1 MRQVLGSIT
10 EGVRRISISYTA
22 TRHWQLNLVYT
33 PKLQLVNIGTN
44 SNTGPGSNPDTKFHH
59 KPA

>member
-1 MRQVLGSIT
+1 
-10 EGVRRISISYTA
+10 
-22 TRHWQLNLVYT
+22 
-33 PKLQLVNIGTN
+33 LQLVNIGTN